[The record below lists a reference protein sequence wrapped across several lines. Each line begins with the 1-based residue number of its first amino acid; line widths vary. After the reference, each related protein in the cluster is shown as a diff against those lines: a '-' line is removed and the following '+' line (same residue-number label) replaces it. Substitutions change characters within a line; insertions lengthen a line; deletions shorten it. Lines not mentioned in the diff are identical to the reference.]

1 MAYTLAEYGT
11 QSGDRTVLGDPIEDL
26 VVAKVIAARRA
37 IHSRCVTVVLE
48 QRTGLEIAR
57 YDPKRAPT
65 STERRLRSVVDRSAE
80 GSELPI
86 PRKKL
91 G

>member
-1 MAYTLAEYGT
+1 MAYTLAEYR
-11 QSGDRTVLGDPIEDL
+11 SDADLAVLGDPIEDL

-37 IHSRCVTVVLE
+37 IHSRCITVVLDHD
-48 QRTGLEIAR
+48 TGEEIAR
-57 YDPKRAPT
+57 YDPNRAPN
-65 STERRLRSVVDRSAE
+65 SSERRLRTAMDRSAE
-80 GSELPI
+80 GAETLI